1 MIKNAL
7 ESAMSYLMI
16 ELLIVA
22 AALILFV
29 VSFCGFLQK
38 WRLYVQELEE
48 QNNRSNEKSK
58 DNNAP
63 PSYNHTIEM
72 DLPPKYD
79 DAVKMPE
86 CPPLRNDFVL
96 NVQNLQEVQ
105 EKRVEIV

>member
-1 MIKNAL
+1 MCFP
-7 ESAMSYLMI
+7 
-16 ELLIVA
+16 V
-22 AALILFV
+22 
-29 VSFCGFLQK
+29 
-38 WRLYVQELEE
+38 
-48 QNNRSNEKSK
+48 
-58 DNNAP
+58 
-63 PSYNHTIEM
+63 